1 MLQHGLMASSDTWIA
16 NKDELAPA
24 FRLAREGFDVWLG
37 NNRGNK
43 FSRHHR
49 SINPDRNPS
58 KFFDFS
64 FEDLANYD
72 VPAQINKVIQVTG
85 RPTISYVGHSQGT
98 SQMFAAL
105 AKNKDFISNRINFFG
120 ALAPIAKMQHVK
132 QPILALVKG

>member
-1 MLQHGLMASSDTWIA
+1 MPAVMLQHGLMASSDTWIA

-64 FEDLANYD
+64 FEDLANYGGD
-72 VPAQINKVIQVTG
+72 SVCGLLLLLHLVP
-85 RPTISYVGHSQGT
+85 
-98 SQMFAAL
+98 
-105 AKNKDFISNRINFFG
+105 
-120 ALAPIAKMQHVK
+120 
-132 QPILALVKG
+132 